1 MKTKTSGVYARVIC
15 ILFGILFATGYVPP
29 PYVSYAKHNGSDQ
42 RGGGISLLRSVS
54 PVAEHEEP
62 VYHALLLHSYH
73 TGMQWA
79 DDITQGVRDT
89 LEQAALNVE
98 LHIEYMD
105 TKRLFDDEHYE
116 NLRRLYQH
124 KFAVA
129 RTEATES
136 VDEGGTFDIIIT
148 ADDNALD
155 FILRYR
161 DALFPGIP
169 VAFCGVNQF
178 YEGRLQNQPDI
189 TGVVEKTDHL
199 KTVNLALKLHP
210 NAKNVFVIVDRTT
223 TGIILR
229 EQLDA
234 AIAGNLIRPVNIIY
248 LDDITISDM
257 EDRLQGLSRNDIV
270 YLMTFHRDKN
280 NRTFTTEEISLRVS
294 HASKAPVYAT
304 GYEYLGR
311 GVVGGYLNWGYK
323 QGETAAALAI
333 RILQGED
340 ADTIPVR
347 TQGLTHPIFDYAEMR
362 PFGLRVSD
370 LPPDAI
376 VVNQPESFYKKYRVW
391 IWGTVIESLL
401 LVVLMI
407 NWVMRLRSEERLR
420 QVLQHMPVMLNAF
433 DEEERI
439 IVWNRECERVTG
451 YKADEIIGHPRP
463 LKLLYPDPDYRTKMR
478 AQLAEYDY
486 NFRGLEFEVTCKKRS
501 FETGP
506 SNQSTRRVRTI
517 AWSNISK
524 QFPIPGWSTWSIGID
539 ITERKQA
546 EEALRSLNEA
556 LEQRVT
562 ERTAQLEATNRELEA
577 FAYSVS
583 HDLRAPLRS
592 IDGFSLAVLEDYG
605 DKLDAIGQDY
615 LQRVRAATQR
625 MDQLINDLLKLSRL
639 TRGTLTYEPVNLS
652 RLAEEVFIELHAT
665 EPDRHVNFCPE
676 PNVVVQCDARLLRI
690 ALENLLDNAWKFT
703 RYCEEAKII
712 FGTMPADSAPAN
724 EALEEKHPVYFVRDN
739 GAGFDMAYADKLF
752 GAFQRLHTEDEF
764 EGTGIGLATVQRII
778 HRHGGHIWAKGE
790 VGQGATFYFTLG
802 ATSSSCPPSPN
813 L

>member
-1 MKTKTSGVYARVIC
+1 MRTKFPIVHKRLIFILLCVI
-15 ILFGILFATGYVPP
+15 LATGYVPH
-29 PYVSYAKHNGSDQ
+29 VYASHASQ
-42 RGGGISLLRSVS
+42 RDDSHCG
-54 PVAEHEEP
+54 EHEDP

-73 TGMQWA
+73 IGMQWS

-89 LEQAALNVE
+89 LEQASLNIE

-124 KFAVA
+124 KFASGNA
-129 RTEATES
+129 DTAEPTP
-136 VDEGGTFDIIIT
+136 GGTPFDIIIT

-161 DALFPGIP
+161 DELFPGAP
-169 VAFCGVNQF
+169 VAFCGVNRF
-178 YEGRLQNQPDI
+178 FEGRLQGQPDI

-210 NAKNVFVIVDRTT
+210 NAENVFVIVDRTT

-234 AIAGNLIRPVNIIY
+234 AIAGNLIRPVNIVY

-257 EDRLQGLSRNDIV
+257 EDRLQELSRDDIV
-270 YLMTFHRDKN
+270 YLMTFHRDKD

-294 HASKAPVYAT
+294 HASRAPVYAT
-304 GYEYLGR
+304 GYEYLGL

-333 RILQGED
+333 RILKGED

-347 TQGLTHPIFDYAEMR
+347 TQSFTPPIFDYDEMR

-370 LPPDAI
+370 LPPDTV

-391 IWGTVIESLL
+391 IWGTVIESVL

-420 QVLQHMPVMLNAF
+420 QVLQHMPVMLDAL
-433 DEEERI
+433 DEQERI

-451 YKADEIIGHPRP
+451 YSAEEIVGHPRP
-463 LKLLYPDPDYRTKMR
+463 LELLYPDPEYRAQMR
-478 AQLAEYDY
+478 AKLREHSSQSGQGYS
-486 NFRGLEFEVTCKKRS
+486 FRGLEFEVTCKKRP
-501 FETGP
+501 FETGDGP
-506 SNQSTRRVRTI
+506 RVKTI
-517 AWSNISK
+517 AWSNISE

-539 ITERKQA
+539 ITERKRA
-546 EEALRSLNEA
+546 EEALRSLNEE
-556 LEQRVT
+556 LEQRVI

-592 IDGFSLAVLEDYG
+592 IDGFSLAILEDYG
-605 DKLDAIGQDY
+605 DRLDAIGQDY
-615 LQRVRAATQR
+615 LQRVRVATQR
-625 MDQLINDLLKLSRL
+625 MDQLINDLLTLSRL

-652 RLAEEVFIELHAT
+652 HLAEEVFIELHAT
-665 EPDRHVNFCPE
+665 EPDRHVSFCPE
-676 PNVVVQCDARLLRI
+676 PQVIVQGDARLLRI

-703 RYCEEAKII
+703 REQTDAKIT
-712 FGTMPADSAPAN
+712 FGTMPANNIGPD
-724 EALEEKHPVYFVRDN
+724 ETLEGDQPVYFIRDN
-739 GAGFDMAYADKLF
+739 GAGFDIAYADKLF

-778 HRHGGHIWAKGE
+778 HRHGGRIWAEGE
-790 VGQGATFYFTLG
+790 VDQGATFYFTLG
-802 ATSSSCPPSPN
+802 STPPP